1 MLDESQK
8 LAEENLEAEK
18 REQEMLAE
26 AEHLSLE
33 EAKRTGVD
41 VARVHDAVR
50 HPDAAASADEDS
62 GIVQKPK
69 CLRKKLELQGN
80 LQGKSE

>member
-33 EAKRTGVD
+33 DAKRTGVD
-41 VARVHDAVR
+41 VARVYDAVR
-50 HPDAAASADEDS
+50 HPDAAASTDEDS
-62 GIVQKPK
+62 GIAQKT
-69 CLRKKLELQGN
+69 
-80 LQGKSE
+80 